1 MSSTTTNADEL
12 MKTRDKILLASLE
25 LFNEQGE
32 RNVTTNHI
40 AAHLAISPGN
50 LYYHFRNKSDIIYE
64 IFQEYEKLV
73 DYYLDIP
80 DNRPL
85 NLDDMTFYLESVF
98 DGLWSYR
105 FLHRDLENL
114 LDRDQRLRTD
124 YQRFTNRCLAAIS
137 RIFEKLADGGVLE
150 PQPEALRAAM
160 SLNVWLIVTNWM
172 AFLKTAH
179 AEKTSACMTLREL
192 KQGIYQVLTLEIPY
206 VMPAYREQVME
217 LREKYRPMIP
227 EQTGEPVDVVG

>member
-1 MSSTTTNADEL
+1 

-40 AAHLAISPGN
+40 AANLAISPGN

-73 DYYLDIP
+73 DFYLDIP
-80 DNRPL
+80 ENRPMTL
-85 NLDDMTFYLESVF
+85 ADMTFYLESVF

-105 FLHRDLENL
+105 FFHRDLEYL
-114 LDRDQRLRTD
+114 LDRDPRLRKD
-124 YQRFTNRCLAAIS
+124 YREFTNRCLASIS
-137 RIFEKLADGGVLE
+137 LIFEKLADSGIIE
-150 PQPEALRAAM
+150 PQPESLRAAM
-160 SLNVWLIVTNWM
+160 SLNVWLVITNWM

-179 AEKTSACMTLREL
+179 AEQASACLTLREL

-206 VMPAYREQVME
+206 LTPAYREQVLE
-217 LREKYRPMIP
+217 LREKYRPTMP
-227 EQTGEPVDVVG
+227 EQEGEQEAPVN